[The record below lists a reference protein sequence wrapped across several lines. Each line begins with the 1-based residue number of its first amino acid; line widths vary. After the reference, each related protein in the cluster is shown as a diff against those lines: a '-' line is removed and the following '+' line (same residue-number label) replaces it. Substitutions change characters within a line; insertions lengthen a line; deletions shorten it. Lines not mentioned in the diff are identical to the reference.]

1 RAMGLR
7 VVNDDGTPIG
17 WAASLTRNLL
27 RFVDMLPLAYSVG
40 SISCLNHP
48 RFKRLGDLAAGTLV
62 VRTDLPVQRPTLP
75 AVEPYVVPVALQLE
89 EQRAVLSLAERQGDL
104 SEARKQELAAILVE
118 PLHLSA
124 DKAVTQVNGI
134 ARSLTGAT

>member
-1 RAMGLR
+1 MG
-7 VVNDDGTPIG
+7 
-17 WAASLTRNLL
+17 A
-27 RFVDMLPLAYSVG
+27 
-40 SISCLNHP
+40 ISCLNHP

-62 VRTDLPVQRPTLP
+62 VHTDLPVQRPILP
-75 AVEPYVVPVALQLE
+75 AVEPYVVPAALQLE